1 MGTGNRAA
9 LGPVGATYG
18 SGLVDFLRGDPTLFV
33 RVDEVDAAWQYIDG
47 IHAGWRAVNQR
58 PQKYLAGSWGPTSAI
73 ALAERHGHSWY
84 E

>member
-1 MGTGNRAA
+1 MGWIAKGQVSADLEKAMKNAGQSAEVTQAA
-9 LGPVGATYG
+9 VEANATA
-18 SGLVDFLRGDPTLFV
+18 R
-33 RVDEVDAAWQYIDG
+33 IDG
-47 IHAGWRAVNQR
+47 LRTDEQTSATNQR

>member
-1 MGTGNRAA
+1 
-9 LGPVGATYG
+9 
-18 SGLVDFLRGDPTLFV
+18 V